1 MELLRTRRYSKKT
14 SYAIGILAS
23 DACELPVNCGL
34 ISDGCSLCC
43 NVYSFYTRNGYVI
56 IYIGAGFLY
65 FQVEVQIEL
74 LKIIIT
80 AANAG

>member
-1 MELLRTRRYSKKT
+1 MDGNK
-14 SYAIGILAS
+14 IILFNHV
-23 DACELPVNCGL
+23 DE
-34 ISDGCSLCC
+34 D
-43 NVYSFYTRNGYVI
+43 VI

>member
-1 MELLRTRRYSKKT
+1 MKKK
-14 SYAIGILAS
+14 
-23 DACELPVNCGL
+23 CFLPRWK
-34 ISDGCSLCC
+34 DED
-43 NVYSFYTRNGYVI
+43 VI

>member
-1 MELLRTRRYSKKT
+1 MKNYEKKVF
-14 SYAIGILAS
+14 
-23 DACELPVNCGL
+23 LPRWK
-34 ISDGCSLCC
+34 DGD
-43 NVYSFYTRNGYVI
+43 VI